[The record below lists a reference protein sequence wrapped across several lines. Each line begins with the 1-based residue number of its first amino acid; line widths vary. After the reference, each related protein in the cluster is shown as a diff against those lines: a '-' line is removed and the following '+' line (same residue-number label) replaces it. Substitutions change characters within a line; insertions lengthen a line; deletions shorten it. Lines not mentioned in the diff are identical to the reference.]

1 MIALKINT
9 KFEGKPCACKNGMMN
24 LANFH
29 RLKNNDFLLE
39 NKMAE
44 PNQNQN
50 SKQPDWLDQV
60 WKLYLTLEINQ

>member
-1 MIALKINT
+1 
-9 KFEGKPCACKNGMMN
+9 MN

-44 PNQNQN
+44 LNQNQN
-50 SKQPDWLDQV
+50 SKQPD
-60 WKLYLTLEINQ
+60 